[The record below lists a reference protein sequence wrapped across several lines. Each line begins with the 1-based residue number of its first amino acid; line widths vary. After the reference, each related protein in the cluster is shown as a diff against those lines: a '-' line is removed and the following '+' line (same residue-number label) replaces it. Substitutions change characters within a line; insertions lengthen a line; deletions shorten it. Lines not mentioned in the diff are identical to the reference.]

1 MQINRMKFTKMEMRM
16 GPFMIHHSEELMMV
30 SQHPKSSKW
39 ILTIVH
45 IMMNTLGTP
54 VRGKGE
60 RKRRKWEQRA
70 HGEGLEKEPKRGE
83 EKEG

>member
-1 MQINRMKFTKMEMRM
+1 MMQINRMKFTKMEMRM

-54 VRGKGE
+54 PEVLPLRE
-60 RKRRKWEQRA
+60 
-70 HGEGLEKEPKRGE
+70 EGDGQQ
-83 EKEG
+83 GV